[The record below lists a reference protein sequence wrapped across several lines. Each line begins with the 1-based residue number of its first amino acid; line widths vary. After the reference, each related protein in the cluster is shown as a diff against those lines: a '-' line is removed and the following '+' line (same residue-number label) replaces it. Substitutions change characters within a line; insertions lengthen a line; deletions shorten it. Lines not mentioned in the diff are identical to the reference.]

1 MYRSWNK
8 PYNKLNPVLLK
19 LMNTQVVS
27 LSCEVELFAGET
39 LTLPEDLTNRIG
51 VGRWLI
57 SIAPAPLPKPEQSP
71 GMEIVQIAE
80 PVRQHDAFLN
90 GYAPEDEGLYD
101 DYLAG

>member
-1 MYRSWNK
+1 
-8 PYNKLNPVLLK
+8 
-19 LMNTQVVS
+19 MNTQVVS
-27 LSCEVELFAGET
+27 LSCEVELFSGET
-39 LTLPEDLTNRIG
+39 LTLPDELTNRIG

-57 SIAPAPLPKPEQSP
+57 SIAPAPMAEPQQKSP
-71 GMEIVQIAE
+71 GMEIAQTVE